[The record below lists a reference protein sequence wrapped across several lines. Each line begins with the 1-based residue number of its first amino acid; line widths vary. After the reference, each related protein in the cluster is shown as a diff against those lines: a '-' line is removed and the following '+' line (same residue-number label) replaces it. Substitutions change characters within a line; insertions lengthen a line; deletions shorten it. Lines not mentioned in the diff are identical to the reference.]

1 MTIVRLAGFTT
12 EFVDYDIIAHES
24 TVKENEQGFSVFEKE
39 TENYLLTFRN
49 REDAE
54 EFAKL
59 FDAANLRR
67 KNVSRVWEKFLPLS
81 EDKAKHILEEN
92 KVLRSKFD
100 EEQDERDVLL
110 APYNKEER
118 KERHDKLKSKGLP
131 FVPEV
136 EKEIQEFREHSD
148 KPHGVE
154 LPPISSH
161 PDVPSV
167 EEIKER
173 RRERLVAFVR
183 SICLLKTA

>member
-1 MTIVRLAGFTT
+1 MVIVKIAGFTT
-12 EFVDYDIIAHES
+12 DFIDYDIIAHES
-24 TVKENEQGFSVFEKE
+24 MIKENEQGFSVFEKG
-39 TENYLLTFRN
+39 TESYLLTFKN

-54 EFAKL
+54 DFAEA

-81 EDKAKHILEEN
+81 EDKERHISEEN

-118 KERHDKLKSKGLP
+118 RERFKKLRLEGLP

-136 EKEIQEFREHSD
+136 EQEIQEFREHSD
-148 KPHGVE
+148 KPHGIE
-154 LPPISSH
+154 LPPIPSH
-161 PDVPSV
+161 PDLPSV
-167 EEIKER
+167 QELKER
-173 RRERLVAFVR
+173 HRERLVAFVK
-183 SICLLKTA
+183 SICQFKVA